1 MSTRYQPNRQLLHAG
16 LSPFRRVVE
25 KVIENTLL
33 FCGVLSIIITIA
45 IAVVVVRGTVQF
57 FTHPTER
64 VTRVVSHRHTQYAMY
79 TGHLSPFGVSPAL
92 AGSAMD
98 VSKDV
103 FVEKEATVGNFLF
116 GTEWEAGF
124 QATGLDTLDYGILP
138 LLVGT
143 LTVALIAAAVAIPL
157 GLITAVFLSEYAS
170 PRIRDFVKP
179 VLELLAG
186 IPTVVYGFF
195 AITVITPALITIGG
209 WFGNPEWISHPQN
222 QLSGGIVVG
231 IMILP
236 MVASLSEDALRS
248 VPNPLREASYALG
261 ATKFETS
268 WRVIVPAALS
278 GIIASFILAISR
290 AVGETMAVSLAC
302 GDKAKLSVDPRE
314 GVATMTSFIVRAAQ
328 GDVQHGSAYFLS
340 LFAVAGMLFAITL
353 LMNIVS
359 QWILHRYRQVYQ

>member
-16 LSPFRRVVE
+16 LSPLRRVVE
-25 KVIENTLL
+25 KLIEYSLL

-45 IAVVVVRGTVQF
+45 IAVIVVNGTVQF

-64 VTRVVSHRHTQYAMY
+64 VSTVVSHRHSKCAAYSGQ
-79 TGHLSPFGVSPAL
+79 LSPFLTAPAL
-92 AGSAMD
+92 AAASMDSAHE
-98 VSKDV
+98 VYA
-103 FVEKEATVGNFLF
+103 EKEASVWNFL
-116 GTEWEAGF
+116 TDTKWDAGF
-124 QATGLDTLDYGILP
+124 QTIGEDRVRYGILP
-138 LLVGT
+138 LLSGT
-143 LTVALIAAAVAIPL
+143 LMVALIAALVAVPL

-195 AITVITPALITIGG
+195 AITVITPFLLQVGAALGYPD
-209 WFGNPEWISHPQN
+209 WLDHPQN

-236 MVASLSEDALRS
+236 MVASLSEDALRA
-248 VPNPLREASYALG
+248 VPNTLREASYALG

-268 WRVIVPAALS
+268 WRVVVPAALS

-302 GDKAKLSVDPRE
+302 GGKVQFSLDPTV
-314 GVATMTSFIVRAAQ
+314 GVATMTSFIVRAAS

-353 LMNIVS
+353 TMNIIS